1 MSMAGAHRG
10 RRLLVVNPNSNP
22 LVTRLVDAA
31 AQATVP
37 PGYDVTTVSPPDGP
51 FSIETPAHRAA
62 AVPGVLSLIERH
74 REGGFAGYVLACFD
88 DIAVPEVRARVAT
101 PVTDLAEAGIL
112 AAVAAGGRFAV
123 LTTVTAAVPRILEL
137 ARRHGAGER
146 CTVRAAD
153 LGVAAV
159 AERSPATL
167 ARLASVIEAA
177 LAEDRAETI
186 LLGSG
191 ALAGAAPLLEPFCP
205 VPIIDAAAAAVR
217 RVAAQIEAM

>member
-1 MSMAGAHRG
+1 MSMAGADR

-31 AQATVP
+31 VQAALP
-37 PGYDVTTVSPPDGP
+37 PGYGATTVSPADGP
-51 FSIETPAHRAA
+51 FSIETPADRAA
-62 AVPGVLSLIERH
+62 AVPAALRLIERH
-74 REGGFAGYVLACFD
+74 REAGFAGYVLACFD
-88 DIAVPEVRARVAT
+88 DIAVPETRAQVEA

-112 AAVAAGGRFAV
+112 AAVAAGGRFTV

-137 ARRHGAGER
+137 AGRYGAGER
-146 CTVRAAD
+146 CTVRAAN

-167 ARLASVIEAA
+167 ARLARVIEAA
-177 LAEDRAETI
+177 LAEDRAEMI

-191 ALAGAAPLLEPFCP
+191 ALAGAVPLLEPACP
-205 VPIIDAAAAAVR
+205 VPVVDAAAAAVR

>member
-1 MSMAGAHRG
+1 MSMAGADRR

-31 AQATVP
+31 TQAALP
-37 PGYDVTTVSPPDGP
+37 PGYSATTASPADGP

-62 AVPGVLSLIERH
+62 AVPGVLGLIERH
-74 REGGFAGYVLACFD
+74 LEDGFAGYVLACFD
-88 DIAVPEVRARVAT
+88 DIAVPETRARVRA
-101 PVTDLAEAGIL
+101 PVTDLAEAGIS
-112 AAVAAGGRFAV
+112 AAVAAGGRFTV
-123 LTTVTAAVPRILEL
+123 LTTVTAAVPRIEEL
-137 ARRHGAGER
+137 ARRYGAGGR

-159 AERSPATL
+159 PERSPSTL
-167 ARLASVIEAA
+167 MRLTAVIETA
-177 LAEDRAETI
+177 LAMDRAELI

-191 ALAGAAPLLEPFCP
+191 ALAGAAPLLEPCCP

-217 RVAAQIEAM
+217 RVAAQIDAM